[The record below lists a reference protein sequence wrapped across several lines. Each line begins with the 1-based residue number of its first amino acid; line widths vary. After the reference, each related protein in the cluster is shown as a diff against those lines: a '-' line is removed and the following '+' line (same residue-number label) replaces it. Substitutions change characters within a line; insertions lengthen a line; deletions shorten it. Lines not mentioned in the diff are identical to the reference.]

1 MLLVRGRSDSSDLEH
16 LSSQTHTAVCA
27 LQVWIFWEPRES
39 VCRVSWR
46 VPPVDNDAQIL
57 GVTQP
62 CHRREEDRPA
72 WKSQKKKEFQRACSS
87 YRRTVLNAVMCRFLQ
102 AWVRMYH
109 CGYVPWVRARG
120 YHACFML
127 GAVALEL
134 MRCVSC
140 KGKFSRE
147 ICGSPP
153 TCKVCRTW
161 QRILNVLTS
170 TQFPLQREREA
181 LHILYTAIGQ
191 LDDLAAQEYQS
202 KHMEGSAQARTERSQ
217 SEELEEE
224 ETEQVDSAS
233 ESILR
238 DRSPLPRRQ
247 IERKARKQRQTA
259 GSQEVQR

>member
-1 MLLVRGRSDSSDLEH
+1 
-16 LSSQTHTAVCA
+16 
-27 LQVWIFWEPRES
+27 
-39 VCRVSWR
+39 
-46 VPPVDNDAQIL
+46 
-57 GVTQP
+57 
-62 CHRREEDRPA
+62 
-72 WKSQKKKEFQRACSS
+72 
-87 YRRTVLNAVMCRFLQ
+87 
-102 AWVRMYH
+102 
-109 CGYVPWVRARG
+109 
-120 YHACFML
+120 ML

-147 ICGSPP
+147 ICGNPP

-170 TQFPLQREREA
+170 TQFPLRRESEA

-202 KHMEGSAQARTERSQ
+202 RHTEGSAQARTERSQ

-224 ETEQVDSAS
+224 ETEQIDSAS

-247 IERKARKQRQTA
+247 IERKSKEAEADSRITGGATLRTGRGGEDRKKKGSKGKKKRERQA
-259 GSQEVQR
+259 LFKERRQEGKGKGRKGGKGAIKGKKDRRCLHDPKQKQKQKRGLADQLQ